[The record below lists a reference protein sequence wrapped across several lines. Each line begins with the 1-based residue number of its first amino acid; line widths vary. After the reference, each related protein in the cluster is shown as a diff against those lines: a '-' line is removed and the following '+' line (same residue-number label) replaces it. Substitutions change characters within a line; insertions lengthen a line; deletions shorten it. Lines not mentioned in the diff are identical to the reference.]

1 VRLFV
6 SEYVCSG
13 AWPDTRLPRSLA
25 REGRAMLMAFADDCA
40 RVPDCEV
47 VITWDAL
54 RFGAWKHA
62 GVRAVSVSSPTEE
75 WRQFLKLSAE
85 CDATYVIAP
94 ELDNLLAAR
103 CQAVLDAGGNLLNSS
118 PEVIEL
124 CSDKLE
130 LAAVLERIGV
140 ATIPTRLFDPETPEL
155 GVESA
160 VVKPR
165 FGAGSQNIF
174 EVGNLE
180 SLRSL
185 RKVFAA
191 EPETRQGIVQPWV
204 SGTAASAAALFGRGG
219 ECRAVLPPAE
229 QVLSLDQRFR
239 YLGGRIP
246 FAQEWEGQIARTI
259 RQVGAALGLFRG
271 YVGFD
276 FIVDSRQGQPVLVEI
291 NPRLTTSYIGYRQL
305 SMHNLAELIVSPAR
319 GAVELPW
326 RPGVIAFSCDGRL
339 IESDW

>member
-1 VRLFV
+1 
-6 SEYVCSG
+6 
-13 AWPDTRLPRSLA
+13 
-25 REGRAMLMAFADDCA
+25 MLTAFAQDCA

-47 VITWDAL
+47 VISWDAL

-62 GVRAVSVSSPTEE
+62 GVRAVAVSNPAEE

-85 CDATYVIAP
+85 SDATYVIAP
-94 ELDNLLAAR
+94 ELDNLLAIR
-103 CQAVLDAGGNLLNSS
+103 CQAVLDAGGQLLNST

-130 LAAVLERIGV
+130 LAAELERIDV
-140 ATIPTRLFDPETPEL
+140 ATIPTRLFDPEVSEL
-155 GVESA
+155 WHESA

-174 EVGNLE
+174 GVWDR
-180 SLRSL
+180 RSFRPL
-185 RKVFAA
+185 RKIFAA
-191 EPETRQGIVQPWV
+191 EPQTRQGIVQPWV
-204 SGTAASAAALFGRGG
+204 AGTATSAAALFGRGG
-219 ECRAVLPPAE
+219 ECRAVLPPSE
-229 QVLSLDQRFR
+229 QVLSEDRQFR

-246 FAQEWEGQIARTI
+246 FAQEWEGQIAQTI
-259 RQVGAALGLFRG
+259 RKVGAAVGLFRG

-291 NPRLTTSYIGYRQL
+291 NPRLTTSYIGYRRL
-305 SMHNLAELIVSPAR
+305 AMNNLAELILSTAR
-319 GAVELPW
+319 GAVEVAW